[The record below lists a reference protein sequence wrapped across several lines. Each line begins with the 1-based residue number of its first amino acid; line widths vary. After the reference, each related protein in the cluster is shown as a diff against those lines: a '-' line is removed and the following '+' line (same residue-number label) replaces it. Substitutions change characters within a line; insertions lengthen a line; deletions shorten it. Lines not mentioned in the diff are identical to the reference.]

1 MRYDP
6 ANLHD
11 KVWVYALTGE
21 YLAEAEI
28 TEKAGFGDQIAG
40 REHNKAMRNWVKH
53 TEKAAKERAKAEEM
67 ELSNYA
73 PTVEFE
79 ERFLEMLPE
88 PVKATQT
95 QVEEVE
101 YEEVLDFNA
110 VRKVPKKVEVEAEEI
125 SEFEQAFM
133 NAVAMKR
140 KI

>member
-1 MRYDP
+1 
-6 ANLHD
+6 
-11 KVWVYALTGE
+11 
-21 YLAEAEI
+21 
-28 TEKAGFGDQIAG
+28 
-40 REHNKAMRNWVKH
+40 
-53 TEKAAKERAKAEEM
+53 M
-67 ELSNYA
+67 ELANYA

-88 PVKATQT
+88 PVKAPQP
-95 QVEEVE
+95 QAEEVE
-101 YEEVLDFNA
+101 YEEALDFNA